1 MTLSAE
7 NGYEAILV
15 LIAITGCGAT
25 YINVF
30 IETQDSQE
38 SIIAA
43 ILFMCVY
50 SVMLGFLTGITMRQS
65 AI

>member
-30 IETQDSQE
+30 IETQDSRE
-38 SIIAA
+38 SVIAA
-43 ILFMCVY
+43 ILFMCMY
-50 SVMLGFLTGITMRQS
+50 SMVLGFLTGITMRQS